1 MLATAHRVDPAAT
14 VRFAATDQEEA
25 EVAIRGAEALG
36 VDLSPD
42 LGIALDVT
50 VAETSPG
57 STPTTG

>member
-1 MLATAHRVDPAAT
+1 VT
-14 VRFAATDQEEA
+14 VRFAATDQEEV
-25 EVAIRGAEALG
+25 EVGIRGAEALG

-57 STPTTG
+57 STPPTG